1 MRGPDRVDDMA
12 QIEQAEARLRDA
24 MLTGDVAA
32 LDDVLSEALVF
43 TNQAGTRLGK
53 ADDIAAHRSGL
64 LRIERLDPREQ
75 PLVRLLGDGAIV
87 CVTVDLAGS
96 YGDQPFAGWL
106 KPRGTGSRPQVV
118 STSATQAGT
127 RSPAGPSR
135 LSSNHAL
142 PADGSKFSSSVCAP
156 AALAAWTKPAA
167 G

>member
-1 MRGPDRVDDMA
+1 MGSSSDGSAPTWDELTAMRGPDRVDDMA

-96 YGDQPFAGWL
+96 YGDQPFAGRFAYTRLWHRA
-106 KPRGTGSRPQVV
+106 PGERWRIEAAHC
-118 STSATQAGT
+118 SAVEAG
-127 RSPAGPSR
+127 
-135 LSSNHAL
+135 
-142 PADGSKFSSSVCAP
+142 
-156 AALAAWTKPAA
+156 
-167 G
+167 